1 MWQCNLG
8 RKARQVQSVRREMD
22 RQEGLP
28 FGDLLG
34 LEWVSAIVQEEVETW
49 RDCVYTP
56 LLTLQTFLTQVL
68 SAEQCC
74 LAAVARLLA
83 FLTSQGRKLCSPKTD
98 PYCKARKK
106 LPEGLLRRLVRESG
120 RRLETRRFPE
130 RLLGGRRIYLIDG
143 STLSMPDTKANQRA
157 YPQARTQKPGVGFP
171 IVRIVAVLSFCSG
184 AVLDLAVGRYR
195 GKRTGEPALLR
206 QLWEC
211 LEAGSV
217 AVADC
222 CYGSFWSFAMLQ
234 QRGVDS
240 VFPLHQLRTCDFRR
254 GRRLGQ
260 EDHLVHWPK
269 PVQRPEWMSRKVY
282 HSLPAELELREMR
295 VHIEQPGFRTE
306 SLVLV
311 TTLLDPEAVS
321 ASELASVY
329 RVRWHAELDLRSI
342 KVTMQI
348 ASAAPCGRD
357 RAKSR
362 CGSPEE
368 NVQCGRNTSICDVR
382 SDSYDAD
389 HRRKFSSPRLASMVR
404 FASDSC
410 VSRPSRMDI
419 AAWCDRR
426 NNSAVSPRSRRDH
439 GRRPADAK
447 RVPTPRRESPP
458 ARNSRISQSR
468 CAESGENR
476 PPSGS
481 DSIFQLRRAK
491 SRRLPLGRRPSRPIR
506 QAVAASGPHGIPC
519 GEKSGLGLLPADE
532 KGAVACAEL
541 GLWTGG
547 SQKGAASRRKAFVR
561 QARGVADLG
570 SKQAPSQP
578 VFHGSSAVILPRQP

>member
-342 KVTMQI
+342 KVTMQM
-348 ASAAPCGRD
+348 D
-357 RAKSR
+357 VLR
-362 CGSPEE
+362 CKTP
-368 NVQCGRNTSICDVR
+368 
-382 SDSYDAD
+382 A
-389 HRRKFSSPRLASMVR
+389 MVR
-404 FASDSC
+404 KEIWTHLLAYNFIRTLMAEAAAGADLPPRELSFAGALQTFNAFAPLLQTAMEE
-410 VSRPSRMDI
+410 VHTLLWHRMLTAIRAHRVGQRP
-419 AAWCDRR
+419 DRVEPR
-426 NNSAVSPRSRRDH
+426 AVK
-439 GRRPADAK
+439 RRPKPHKLLAI
-447 RVPTPRRESPP
+447 PRRE
-458 ARNSRISQSR
+458 AKR
-468 CAESGENR
+468 
-476 PPSGS
+476 
-481 DSIFQLRRAK
+481 QL
-491 SRRLPLGRRPSRPIR
+491 LLGTY
-506 QAVAASGPHGIPC
+506 
-519 GEKSGLGLLPADE
+519 D
-532 KGAVACAEL
+532 
-541 GLWTGG
+541 
-547 SQKGAASRRKAFVR
+547 
-561 QARGVADLG
+561 
-570 SKQAPSQP
+570 
-578 VFHGSSAVILPRQP
+578 